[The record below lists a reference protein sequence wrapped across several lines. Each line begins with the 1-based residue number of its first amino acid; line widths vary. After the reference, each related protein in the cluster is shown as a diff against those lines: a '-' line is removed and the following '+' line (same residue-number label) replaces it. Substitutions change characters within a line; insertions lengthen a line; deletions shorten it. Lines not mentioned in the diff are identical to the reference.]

1 MSALARS
8 NLMVI
13 LDNQLSKPGWCC
25 SRYDGNGFFGDV
37 YFDTD
42 EWLGSL
48 KIMATMFNSTSNV
61 VGMSLRNELRGP
73 NQNLTLWYRYCI

>member
-1 MSALARS
+1 VAALARN

-42 EWLGSL
+42 EWLSSL
-48 KIMATMFNSTSNV
+48 KIMATIFNSTPNV
-61 VGMSLRNELRGP
+61 VGMSLRNEL
-73 NQNLTLWYRYCI
+73 